1 MLVEKLLN
9 ARNVGEPT
17 FRRYSPSALESRP
30 VGAIVNLRFREPTCR
45 GYRKS
50 ALENEHRIP
59 ITHPRHI
66 LTNRAPICLHIYQL
80 GLIDP
85 DLRLY
90 LTWAEIDMGRDQ
102 HGPKSMGRDR
112 RVPL

>member
-1 MLVEKLLN
+1 MLVDKLLN

-30 VGAIVNLRFREPTCR
+30 VGAIANLRFREPTCRR

-59 ITHPRHI
+59 ITHPRYI
-66 LTNRAPICLHIYQL
+66 LTNRPPFVCIY
-80 GLIDP
+80 I
-85 DLRLY
+85 
-90 LTWAEIDMGRDQ
+90 
-102 HGPKSMGRDR
+102 S
-112 RVPL
+112 